1 MSALVTYFMI
11 ALHIVHMVTSF
22 AHCSYCCLV
31 KFIVENDEDRRI
43 FDKVAYP
50 FDLLNVSETDS
61 RFFSGLFVDGNSS
74 VALLNASNS
83 VPEILSDFSSSSV
96 VDLLLWILS
105 TVAEAPSSRCSIRS
119 EFKSP
124 IDTA

>member
-61 RFFSGLFVDGNSS
+61 RFFSGLFVDGSSS